1 MCAHDDST
9 PDGGMAEHDISLI
22 LKTLFL
28 SVSFFFLFSS
38 RTFIFFFSFHVTLYV
53 SFFLLTVILS
63 CLVVFEAY
71 SKDCS
76 YVIDKL
82 LFKVY

>member
-28 SVSFFFLFSS
+28 SVSFFFSP
-38 RTFIFFFSFHVTLYV
+38 RIFISFFSFYVTLYV
-53 SFFLLTVILS
+53 PFFLLTVILG
-63 CLVVFEAY
+63 CLAVFGTY

>member
-28 SVSFFFLFSS
+28 SVSFFFHRGFLYL
-38 RTFIFFFSFHVTLYV
+38 FFSFYVTLYV
-53 SFFLLTVILS
+53 SFFLLTVILG
-63 CLVVFEAY
+63 CLVVFGTY